1 MEKNMKRLAMTA
13 LAVILLLPVLTFAG
27 CQGPSS
33 VSIPSIDLGGQQ
45 QGIWVTGRGEVQAV
59 PDVASLN
66 LGVQAQATTVAAA
79 QQQASQAMDA
89 VMTALDDS
97 GVAEKDIQTTSF
109 NIWQQSRWDPDTQQE
124 IVTGYQVSN
133 SIQVTVRDVDTVGEV
148 IDAAVTA
155 GGDYIRVNGIQFEV
169 DDPSGYLEEAR
180 EKAMADAKAKAAQ
193 LADLADVTL
202 GEPSFIT
209 EGSQTPVVYAAREYA
224 MSDSM
229 EAAGAPAISPG
240 ETTIVATVQIV
251 YDID

>member
-1 MEKNMKRLAMTA
+1 MNRNTKKLTMTA
-13 LAVILLLPVLTFAG
+13 LAVILLLPVLALAG
-27 CQGPSS
+27 CQGTTS

-45 QGIWVTGRGEVQAV
+45 EGIWVSGRGEVQAV

-66 LGVQAQATTVAAA
+66 LGVQAQATSVAVA

-89 VMTALDDS
+89 VMTALENS

-133 SIQVTVRDVDTVGEV
+133 SIRARVRDVDTVGEV

-180 EKAMADAKAKAAQ
+180 EKAMADAKSKAAQ
-193 LADLADVTL
+193 LAGLAEVEL
-202 GEPSFIT
+202 GQPTFIT
-209 EGSQTPVVYAAREYA
+209 EGYQTPVVYATRAYA
-224 MSDSM
+224 AMEMDSS
-229 EAAGAPAISPG
+229 GSAPSISAG
-240 ETTIVATVQIV
+240 ETTIVATVQLA

>member
-1 MEKNMKRLAMTA
+1 
-13 LAVILLLPVLTFAG
+13 V
-27 CQGPSS
+27 
-33 VSIPSIDLGGQQ
+33 
-45 QGIWVTGRGEVQAV
+45 
-59 PDVASLN
+59 
-66 LGVQAQATTVAAA
+66 A

-89 VMTALDDS
+89 VMTALENS
-97 GVAEKDIQTTSF
+97 GVAEKDIKTTSF

-124 IVTGYQVSN
+124 VVTGYQVSN
-133 SIQVTVRDVDTVGEV
+133 SIQVTVRDVNTVGEV

-155 GGDYIRVNGIQFEV
+155 GEDYIRVNGIQFEV
-169 DDPSGYLEEAR
+169 DDPSDYLEEAR
-180 EKAMADAKAKAAQ
+180 EKAMADAKAKAVQ

>member
-1 MEKNMKRLAMTA
+1 MNADRNTLLVTLA
-13 LAVILLLPVLTFAG
+13 LALIVPVLALTG
-27 CQGPSS
+27 CVGTSPAS
-33 VSIPSIDLGGQQ
+33 VPDINLGGQQ
-45 QGIWVTGRGEVQAV
+45 EGIWVTGRGEVQAV

-66 LGVQAQATTVAAA
+66 LGVQAQATSVAVA

-89 VMTALDDS
+89 VMTALENS

-133 SIQVTVRDVDTVGEV
+133 SIQVTVRDVETVGEV

-209 EGSQTPVVYAAREYA
+209 EGSQTPVVYAPREYA